1 MGMPMEGIPM
11 RNILIL
17 LVTKYNA
24 MSRTR
29 RGLLLALAAL
39 LLCMVSVGRL
49 NRPMVTREGHSE
61 TKFQPEVDWPGAPSM
76 SPDSLVDDEKQKDLR
91 EAQKEP
97 SLSRVDLGNKLAAAG
112 MPYATPLMAH
122 TAELAVA
129 THEFAKSRASLEEIL
144 ERHSGYAAKLRMA
157 GRRNG
162 SVLSATLRVPSAEL
176 GATVSELK
184 ALGDVEQEEQ
194 AADEITQQRADL
206 EARLANAQGTL
217 RRLQELL
224 KKQTYPDGNVR
235 ELQRQIANASAEV
248 NRLEAERNASEHRVI
263 FASVQFSLR
272 EVVIAPQESLGAQL
286 HAAAA
291 AGFGEASASLSAIL
305 LLLIGR
311 GPIALLWMAILYVP
325 ARLVW
330 RRWLA
335 NAVPATAPV
344 AQV

>member
-1 MGMPMEGIPM
+1 M
-11 RNILIL
+11 RNAIVA
-17 LVTKYNA
+17 LVLKFRA
-24 MSRTR
+24 LSKMQ
-29 RGLLLALAAL
+29 RGLLLGLAAVLCFL
-39 LLCMVSVGRL
+39 LLGQAGGPHVK
-49 NRPMVTREGHSE
+49 RPSPPIAE
-61 TKFQPEVDWPGAPSM
+61 FQQTENWPGAPSM
-76 SPDSLVDDEKQKDLR
+76 SPDSLVDDEKQRDLR
-91 EAQKEP
+91 EPQKE
-97 SLSRVDLGNKLAAAG
+97 SAVSRVDLGNRLASAA

-129 THEFAKSRASLEEIL
+129 THEFAKSRTSLEEIL
-144 ERHSGYAAKLRMA
+144 ERHRGYAEKLRMA

-162 SVLSATLRVPSAEL
+162 SVLSATLRIPSAEL

-184 ALGDVEQEEQ
+184 SLGDVEQEEQ

-217 RRLQELL
+217 RRSQELL

-235 ELQRQIANASAEV
+235 ELQRQIANASAEE

-263 FASVQFSLR
+263 FANVQFSLR
-272 EVVIAPQESLGAQL
+272 EVVTAPQESLGAQL
-286 HAAAA
+286 HAAAGT
-291 AGFGEASASLSAIL
+291 GFGEASASLSAIL
-305 LLLIGR
+305 LFLIGR
-311 GPIALLWMAILYVP
+311 GPIVFLWMVILYVP

-335 NAVPATAPV
+335 SAVPATAPV

>member
-1 MGMPMEGIPM
+1 V
-11 RNILIL
+11 RNAIVA
-17 LVTKYNA
+17 LVLQFRALSK
-24 MSRTR
+24 MQ
-29 RGLLLALAAL
+29 RGLLLVVAAL
-39 LLCMVSVGRL
+39 LCFLLLGQAGRTHL
-49 NRPMVTREGHSE
+49 KPPSPPIAE
-61 TKFQPEVDWPGAPSM
+61 FQPTEKWTGAPSV
-76 SPDSLVDDEKQKDLR
+76 SPDSLVDDEKDLR
-91 EAQKEP
+91 EAQRQ
-97 SLSRVDLGNKLAAAG
+97 SAVSRVDLGNRVASSA
-112 MPYATPLMAH
+112 MPYGTPLMAH

-129 THEFAKSRASLEEIL
+129 THEFAKSRTSLEEIL
-144 ERHSGYAAKLRMA
+144 ERHRGYAAKLRMA
-157 GRRNG
+157 GRRSG

-184 ALGDVEQEEQ
+184 SLGDVEQEEQ

-206 EARLANAQGTL
+206 EARLESAQGTL

-263 FASVQFSLR
+263 FANVQFSLR
-272 EVVIAPQESLGAQL
+272 EVVTVPQESLGAQL

-305 LLLIGR
+305 LFLIGR
-311 GPIALLWMAILYVP
+311 GPIVFLWMVILYVP

-335 NAVPATAPV
+335 NAVPAAAPV

>member
-1 MGMPMEGIPM
+1 M
-11 RNILIL
+11 RNAIVA
-17 LVTKYNA
+17 LVLKFRA
-24 MSRTR
+24 LSKMQQ
-29 RGLLLALAAL
+29 GLLLVVAAVVCFL
-39 LLCMVSVGRL
+39 LLGQAGGPHFKRTTPPVA
-49 NRPMVTREGHSE
+49 E
-61 TKFQPEVDWPGAPSM
+61 FQQTENWPSASSM

-91 EAQKEP
+91 EAQRE
-97 SLSRVDLGNKLAAAG
+97 SAISRVDGNRLASAA
-112 MPYATPLMAH
+112 MPYASPLMAH

-129 THEFAKSRASLEEIL
+129 TREFAKSRTSLEEIL
-144 ERHSGYAAKLRMA
+144 ERHRGYAAKLRMA
-157 GRRNG
+157 GRRSG

-176 GATVSELK
+176 SATVSELK
-184 ALGDVEQEEQ
+184 SLGDVEQEEQ

-235 ELQRQIANASAEV
+235 ELQRQIATASAEV

-263 FASVQFSLR
+263 FANVQFSLR
-272 EVVIAPQESLGAQL
+272 EVVTTPQESLGAQL

-305 LLLIGR
+305 LFLIGR
-311 GPIALLWMAILYVP
+311 GPIVFLWMVFLYVP

-335 NAVPATAPV
+335 NPVPAPV

>member
-1 MGMPMEGIPM
+1 M
-11 RNILIL
+11 RNAIVA
-17 LVTKYNA
+17 LVLKFRA
-24 MSRTR
+24 LPKMQ
-29 RGLLLALAAL
+29 RGLLLGLAAVLCFL
-39 LLCMVSVGRL
+39 LGQAGGPHLKRSS
-49 NRPMVTREGHSE
+49 PPIAE
-61 TKFQPEVDWPGAPSM
+61 FQQTENWPGAPSI

-91 EAQKEP
+91 EAQREAAI
-97 SLSRVDLGNKLAAAG
+97 SRVDGNRLASAA

-129 THEFAKSRASLEEIL
+129 THEFAKSRTSLEEIL
-144 ERHSGYAAKLRMA
+144 ERHRGYAAKLRMA
-157 GRRNG
+157 GRRTG

-184 ALGDVEQEEQ
+184 SLGDVEQEEQ
-194 AADEITQQRADL
+194 SADEITQQRADL

-248 NRLEAERNASEHRVI
+248 NRLEAERTASEHRVI
-263 FASVQFSLR
+263 FANVQFSLR
-272 EVVIAPQESLGAQL
+272 EVISAPQESLGAQL

-291 AGFGEASASLSAIL
+291 AGFGEASTSLSAIL
-305 LLLIGR
+305 LFLIGR
-311 GPIALLWMAILYVP
+311 GPVALLWMVILYVP
-325 ARLVW
+325 ARLIW

-335 NAVPATAPV
+335 NAVPAAAPV

>member
-1 MGMPMEGIPM
+1 M
-11 RNILIL
+11 RNAIVT
-17 LVTKYNA
+17 LVLKFRA
-24 MSRTR
+24 LSKIQ
-29 RGLLLALAAL
+29 RGLLLMVSAVLCFL
-39 LLCMVSVGRL
+39 LLGQAGQHLKRSSL
-49 NRPMVTREGHSE
+49 PIAELQQTENWS
-61 TKFQPEVDWPGAPSM
+61 GAPSM
-76 SPDSLVDDEKQKDLR
+76 SPDSLVDDEKQKDLQ
-91 EAQKEP
+91 EAQRE
-97 SLSRVDLGNKLAAAG
+97 SAISRMDGNRLASAA

-129 THEFAKSRASLEEIL
+129 THEFAKSRTSLEEIL
-144 ERHSGYAAKLRMA
+144 ERHRGYAAKVRMA
-157 GRRNG
+157 GRRSG

-184 ALGDVEQEEQ
+184 SLGEVEQEEQ

-206 EARLANAQGTL
+206 EARLGNAQGTL

-235 ELQRQIANASAEV
+235 DLQHQIANASAEV

-263 FASVQFSLR
+263 FANVQFSLR
-272 EVVIAPQESLGAQL
+272 EVVTAPQESLGAQL

-291 AGFGEASASLSAIL
+291 AGFGEDSASLSAIL
-305 LLLIGR
+305 LFLIGR
-311 GPIALLWMAILYVP
+311 GPIVFLWMVILYVP

-335 NAVPATAPV
+335 SAVPATAPV
-344 AQV
+344 AQI

>member
-1 MGMPMEGIPM
+1 MQ
-11 RNILIL
+11 
-17 LVTKYNA
+17 
-24 MSRTR
+24 
-29 RGLLLALAAL
+29 RGLLLVLAAVVCFL
-39 LLCMVSVGRL
+39 LLGQAGRTHLKQPSLPIAEFQQTENWPSV
-49 NRPMVTREGHSE
+49 
-61 TKFQPEVDWPGAPSM
+61 PSV

-91 EAQKEP
+91 EGQRESAI
-97 SLSRVDLGNKLAAAG
+97 SRVDGNRLAPAA
-112 MPYATPLMAH
+112 MPYATPWMAH

-129 THEFAKSRASLEEIL
+129 THEFAKSRTSLEEIL
-144 ERHSGYAAKLRMA
+144 ERHRGYAAKLRMA
-157 GRRNG
+157 GRRSG

-184 ALGDVEQEEQ
+184 SLGDVEQEEQ

-248 NRLEAERNASEHRVI
+248 NRLEAERDASEHRVI
-263 FASVQFSLR
+263 FANVQFSLR
-272 EVVIAPQESLGAQL
+272 EVVTAPQESLGAQL

-305 LLLIGR
+305 LFLIAR
-311 GPIALLWMAILYVP
+311 GPIVFLWMVILYVP

-335 NAVPATAPV
+335 NAVPAAAPV
-344 AQV
+344 AQI

>member
-1 MGMPMEGIPM
+1 M
-11 RNILIL
+11 RNAIVT
-17 LVTKYNA
+17 LVWKFRA
-24 MSRTR
+24 MSKRQ
-29 RGLLLALAAL
+29 RGLLLVFAAVLCFL
-39 LLCMVSVGRL
+39 LLGQAGGPHLKRTSPPVA
-49 NRPMVTREGHSE
+49 E
-61 TKFQPEVDWPGAPSM
+61 FQQTENWPSAPST

-91 EAQKEP
+91 EAQRE
-97 SLSRVDLGNKLAAAG
+97 SAISRVDGNRLASAA

-129 THEFAKSRASLEEIL
+129 THEFAKSRTSLEEIL
-144 ERHSGYAAKLRMA
+144 ERHRGYAAKLRMA
-157 GRRNG
+157 GRRTG
-162 SVLSATLRVPSAEL
+162 SILSATLRVPSAEL
-176 GATVSELK
+176 GATVTDLK
-184 ALGDVEQEEQ
+184 SLGDVEQEEQ

-263 FASVQFSLR
+263 FANVQFSLR
-272 EVVIAPQESLGAQL
+272 EVVTAPQESLGAQL

-305 LLLIGR
+305 LFLIGR
-311 GPIALLWMAILYVP
+311 GPIALLWIAILYVP
-325 ARLVW
+325 ARLIW

-335 NAVPATAPV
+335 NAVPATTPV
-344 AQV
+344 AQI